1 MELKKRTENKIF
13 KSIYNGRM
21 IKVMADLLNLDNE
34 TLRTL
39 ITCCTT
45 VLVALISNI
54 LVFAVTKINNKT
66 DKKNSISE
74 EQYTKI
80 FAPIHKLIYFNMD
93 TVDNDE
99 LKYELIEK
107 IISDNYHIVP
117 VNIRNKYMAVQD
129 VDSAEEFEKSIDI
142 VFRYLSSVL
151 GYSKEKLS
159 IKERKQAKKILN
171 RKSEYLEDENTIK
184 FYIFGLIL
192 NICALIGNIYFP
204 KPSDNTSHL
213 ISNLI
218 MPFVCIV
225 LAIIIFIV
233 DKILSK
239 RNI

>member
-1 MELKKRTENKIF
+1 MT
-13 KSIYNGRM
+13 
-21 IKVMADLLNLDNE
+21 DLLNLDNE

-93 TVDNDE
+93 TINNDE

-107 IISDNYHIVP
+107 IISDNYQIVP
-117 VNIRNKYMAVQD
+117 ANIRDNYIDTEDTDNAKNF
-129 VDSAEEFEKSIDI
+129 EENIDI

-159 IKERKQAKKILN
+159 RKERKQARIILN
-171 RKSEYLEDENTIK
+171 RKSKYLENENTIK
-184 FYIFGLIL
+184 FYIFWLIWCICGLIL
-192 NICALIGNIYFP
+192 AIYFV
-204 KPSDNTSHL
+204 
-213 ISNLI
+213 NLYGI
-218 MPFVCIV
+218 DFGYILEIIV
-225 LAIIIFIV
+225 FSICTILSIIIIIY
-233 DKILSK
+233 KLK
-239 RNI
+239 TH

>member
-1 MELKKRTENKIF
+1 MT
-13 KSIYNGRM
+13 
-21 IKVMADLLNLDNE
+21 DLLNSDNE

-39 ITCCTT
+39 ITCSTT

-93 TVDNDE
+93 TINNDE

-117 VNIRNKYMAVQD
+117 VNIRNKYI
-129 VDSAEEFEKSIDI
+129 SARNLNSAIDFEKSIDI

-159 IKERKQAKKILN
+159 QDEIKKAKKIIN
-171 RKSEYLEDENTIK
+171 RKST
-184 FYIFGLIL
+184 FFVH
-192 NICALIGNIYFP
+192 NIYFYI
-204 KPSDNTSHL
+204 T
-213 ISNLI
+213 
-218 MPFVCIV
+218 
-225 LAIIIFIV
+225 AIITAIILYSVEIYIIV
-233 DKILSK
+233 KYDITSYWFVIVYSIICGFVSYIVFRISLRILNKIIK
-239 RNI
+239 

>member
-1 MELKKRTENKIF
+1 MT
-13 KSIYNGRM
+13 
-21 IKVMADLLNLDNE
+21 DLLNLDNE

-93 TVDNDE
+93 TINNDE

-107 IISDNYHIVP
+107 IISDNYQIVP
-117 VNIRNKYMAVQD
+117 ANIRDNYIDTEDTDNAKNF
-129 VDSAEEFEKSIDI
+129 EENIDI

-159 IKERKQAKKILN
+159 RKERKQARIILN
-171 RKSEYLEDENTIK
+171 RKSKYLENENTIK
-184 FYIFGLIL
+184 FYIFWLIWCICGLIL
-192 NICALIGNIYFP
+192 AIYFV
-204 KPSDNTSHL
+204 
-213 ISNLI
+213 NLYGI
-218 MPFVCIV
+218 DFGYILEIIV
-225 LAIIIFIV
+225 FSICTILSIIIIIYNL
-233 DKILSK
+233 KTH
-239 RNI
+239 

>member
-1 MELKKRTENKIF
+1 MT
-13 KSIYNGRM
+13 
-21 IKVMADLLNLDNE
+21 DLLNLDNE

-93 TVDNDE
+93 TINNDE

-107 IISDNYHIVP
+107 VISDNYHIVP
-117 VNIRNKYMAVQD
+117 VNIRNKYISVQD

-159 IKERKQAKKILN
+159 QDEIKEAKKIIN
-171 RKSEYLEDENTIK
+171 RKSTFFVHKIY
-184 FYIFGLIL
+184 FYIIVIITLFILYSVEIYIMAKYDITSYWFVIVYSIISAFISYIVFRTSVCIL
-192 NICALIGNIYFP
+192 N
-204 KPSDNTSHL
+204 K
-213 ISNLI
+213 
-218 MPFVCIV
+218 
-225 LAIIIFIV
+225 II
-233 DKILSK
+233 K
-239 RNI
+239 